1 MLGFSL
7 TKLLLTAFIIAAVW
21 YGFKWLGRL
30 GKTARRELGKSR
42 TAEGKGAGAVERAEE
57 MEQCRVCGTYVAAN
71 GARTCERDDCPYPG

>member
-21 YGFKWLGRL
+21 YGYRWLGRL
-30 GKTARRELGKSR
+30 DKARRRELGKSGA
-42 TAEGKGAGAVERAEE
+42 AEGHGAGPVERAEE
-57 MEQCRVCGTYVAAN
+57 TEQCQVCGTYVARD